1 MPADYCKNLLT
12 QNAEQV
18 GMATLDAIV
27 RKQYFQT
34 LARYMR

>member
-1 MPADYCKNLLT
+1 MSADYCKNLLT

-18 GMATLDAIV
+18 RMATLDAIV

-34 LARYMR
+34 LARYRR

>member
-18 GMATLDAIV
+18 RMATLDAIV

-34 LARYMR
+34 LACYRR